1 MFNVAHVQHHQDTCV
16 NATNATLKHE
26 NTKTWHLRDTP
37 RRKNKRHWSKHTFRN
52 NPKEQ
57 YAFNFLLV
65 HWILQFTMLITL
77 RCTLHR
83 CSSRDIHHWK
93 LCCSYHCKPS
103 TKVANNKMVENY
115 YQEMWQANFADR
127 NQQSDLPPLA
137 MHVDVWTSCTWPQ
150 RYVHKHDIGMC
161 EWSFHRF
168 IYGNLVTTSPSSKW
182 WGSLDFERHVLQS
195 WTNQSPNYSPN
206 HSIGRSDGWCVQRAG
221 T

>member
-1 MFNVAHVQHHQDTCV
+1 MFVAHVQHHQDTCV
-16 NATNATLKHE
+16 NATNAALKHE
-26 NTKTWHLRDTP
+26 NTKTWHLSDTP
-37 RRKNKRHWSKHTFRN
+37 RRKNKRHWSKHAFRN

-93 LCCSYHCKPS
+93 FCCSYNCKPS
-103 TKVANNKMVENY
+103 TKVANIKMWKLLSR
-115 YQEMWQANFADR
+115 QWQANFADR
-127 NQQSDLPPLA
+127 NQQIHLPPLT
-137 MHVDVWTSCTWPQ
+137 MHVDVWTSSTWPQ

-161 EWSFHRF
+161 EWSFRRF
-168 IYGNLVTTSPSSKW
+168 TYGNLVTTSPSSKW
-182 WGSLDFERHVLQS
+182 WGSLNFERHVLQS

-206 HSIGRSDGWCVQRAG
+206 HSIGRSDGRCVQRAG